1 MKMKRLK
8 FKTLI
13 IITLL
18 TFTACQ
24 KVITV
29 NLNNAAP
36 QLVIEGNLTDIY
48 GPQIVQISKTVPFT
62 STNNYPPVSG
72 ATVTLSDTLG
82 HSGQLTEI
90 SPGTYAINSVAGQ
103 YGVTYTLTVTTGGKT
118 YIARSTMPQLVKLDS
133 INSIV
138 DQFNTKY
145 RTIIVNYQDPP
156 NVPNQYK
163 FNLYINSGIVTAIFA
178 NDDNFSDGRYVRE
191 QLFQNGTNI
200 VPGDTAKVE
209 MQCIDKNIYQYWFT
223 LSQLQINGPGGGIT
237 PSNPP
242 SNFNN
247 GALGYFSAHTS
258 QTKLLIVK

>member
-1 MKMKRLK
+1 MKQIK
-8 FKTLI
+8 FKLLFFI
-13 IITLL
+13 IVFA
-18 TFTACQ
+18 FTACQ

-29 NLNNAAP
+29 NLNNAGP
-36 QLVIEGNLTDIY
+36 QLVIEGNLTNLY

-72 ATVTLSDTLG
+72 AIVILSDTLG

-90 SPGTYAINSVAGQ
+90 SPGIYAINSVSGQ

-118 YIARSTMPQLVKLDS
+118 YTAQSTMPRLVKLDS
-133 INSIV
+133 LTSMV
-138 DQFNTKY
+138 DQFNTKD
-145 RTIIVNYQDPP
+145 RTIIVNYQDPL
-156 NVPNQYK
+156 NIANQYK
-163 FNLYINSGIVTAIFA
+163 FNLYINSTIVNTIFA
-178 NDDNFSDGRYVRE
+178 NDDNFTDGRYVRE
-191 QLFQNGTNI
+191 QLFQNSTDI
-200 VPGDTAKVE
+200 ISGDTAKVE

-223 LSQLQINGPGGGIT
+223 LSQLEVNGPGGGIT

-258 QTKLLIVK
+258 DTKIIIVK